1 MTITR
6 STGEAMDVLTAKHHY
21 LIMMA
26 RYVAVVIALARGT
39 VHSRQVR
46 WVLYQLGIIVGDEH
60 EFWLG
65 TVFRDPKV
73 FKWTRDWYS
82 HSSTS
87 RNIHERTVK
96 VWEITSVAAAHALM
110 ENTRA
115 ALPTDRA
122 ILGALDRYRDDTD
135 EELVPVKR
143 VVEHPFPGVVR
154 VHTGK

>member
-1 MTITR
+1 MTATQ
-6 STGEAMDVLTAKHHY
+6 STGEAMDVLAAKHHY
-21 LIMMA
+21 SIMMA

-46 WVLYQLGIIVGDEH
+46 WVLYQLGIIAGDEH

-65 TVFRDPKV
+65 TVFRDLKV
-73 FKWTRDWYS
+73 FKWTGDWYS
-82 HSSTS
+82 HSSAS

-96 VWEITSVAAAHALM
+96 VWAIASVAAARGLM

-115 ALPTDRA
+115 ALPTDHA
-122 ILGALDRYRDDTD
+122 ILGALARYRDDTD
-135 EELVPVKR
+135 EEIVPVKR
-143 VVEHPFPGVVR
+143 VVERPFPGVVR